1 MKSLFSYLKI
11 FLIIS
16 CILSLSSCGFRPM
29 YTSYNEGP
37 SLGAGSYLSQVDI
50 RPISE
55 RRGVL
60 LRQQLNEKFNQDQ
73 GSRKIYD
80 LQVQLSSRIQEL
92 GVRKDSTSSRANLII
107 SANFW
112 LWQGQKRLVSNRVGT
127 TVSYNILDDQY
138 ATIASEADAEARALK
153 LISDQIT
160 NRIAIF
166 FSKNVHIDNSKN

>member
-1 MKSLFSYLKI
+1 
-11 FLIIS
+11 
-16 CILSLSSCGFRPM
+16 M
-29 YTSYNEGP
+29 YSSYNSS
-37 SLGAGSYLSQVDI
+37 SLGVGGYLSQVDI

-60 LRQQLNEKFNQDQ
+60 LRQQLNEKFNQEK
-73 GSRKIYD
+73 GVNKIYD
-80 LQVQLSSRIQEL
+80 LQVQLSSRVQEL

-112 LWQGQKRLVSNRVGT
+112 LWQGQKRLIRNRVAT

-166 FSKNVHIDNSKN
+166 FSTNFK